1 MKILIAEDDKDM
13 AKILKIYLEK
23 NGYAVDNAFDGEE
36 AIDKLTQDRYDAV
49 LLDWMMPRISG
60 IEVCEFIKKNNI
72 PIKIMMLTANEG
84 SEYEIKGLTI
94 GADDYLKKP
103 FDIDILLIRLKKL
116 VGADEILYHQNLTLN
131 KISHQV
137 HVNDN
142 LIRLTPIE
150 FDLLK
155 YFLENKTIVLTRE
168 MLINK
173 IWGFDFEGDWRTV
186 DTHIKRLRQK
196 IGGDKIKTHIGIG
209 YEMVNSDET
218 L

>member
-23 NGYAVDNAFDGEE
+23 NGYTVDNAFDGEE
-36 AIDKLTQDRYDAV
+36 AIDKLTQDKYDAV

-116 VGADEILYHQNLTLN
+116 VGADEILYHENLTLN

-137 HVNDN
+137 QVNDN

-209 YEMVNSDET
+209 YEMVNSNET

>member
-84 SEYEIKGLTI
+84 SAYEIRGLTI

>member
-36 AIDKLTQDRYDAV
+36 AIDKLTQDKYDAV

-116 VGADEILYHQNLTLN
+116 VGADEILYHENLTLN

-137 HVNDN
+137 QVNDN

-196 IGGDKIKTHIGIG
+196 IGGNKIKTHIGLG
-209 YEMVNSDET
+209 YEMVNSNET

>member
-23 NGYAVDNAFDGEE
+23 NGYAIDNAFDGEE
-36 AIDKLTQDRYDAV
+36 AIDKLTQYKYDAV

-116 VGADEILYHQNLTLN
+116 VGADEILYHENLTLN

-137 HVNDN
+137 QVNDN

-209 YEMVNSDET
+209 YEMVNSNET

>member
-36 AIDKLTQDRYDAV
+36 AIDKLTQDKYDAV

-116 VGADEILYHQNLTLN
+116 VGADEILYHENLTLN

-137 HVNDN
+137 QVNDN

-168 MLINK
+168 ILINK

-209 YEMVNSDET
+209 YEMVNSNET

>member
-36 AIDKLTQDRYDAV
+36 AIDKLTQYKYDAV

-116 VGADEILYHQNLTLN
+116 VGADEILYHENLTLN

-137 HVNDN
+137 QVNDN

-209 YEMVNSDET
+209 YEMVNSNET

>member
-23 NGYAVDNAFDGEE
+23 NGYTVDNAFDGEE
-36 AIDKLTQDRYDAV
+36 AIDKLTQDKYDAV

-84 SEYEIKGLTI
+84 SEYEIRGLTI

-116 VGADEILYHQNLTLN
+116 VGADEILYHENLTLN

-137 HVNDN
+137 QVNDN

-209 YEMVNSDET
+209 YEMVNSNET

>member
-36 AIDKLTQDRYDAV
+36 AIDKLTQYKYDAV

-116 VGADEILYHQNLTLN
+116 VGADEILYHENLTLN

-137 HVNDN
+137 QVNDN

-168 MLINK
+168 ILINK

-209 YEMVNSDET
+209 YEMVNSNET

>member
-209 YEMVNSDET
+209 YEMVNSNET

>member
-36 AIDKLTQDRYDAV
+36 AIDKLTQDKYDAV

-116 VGADEILYHQNLTLN
+116 VGADEILYHENLTLN

-137 HVNDN
+137 QVKDN

-209 YEMVNSDET
+209 YEMVNSNET